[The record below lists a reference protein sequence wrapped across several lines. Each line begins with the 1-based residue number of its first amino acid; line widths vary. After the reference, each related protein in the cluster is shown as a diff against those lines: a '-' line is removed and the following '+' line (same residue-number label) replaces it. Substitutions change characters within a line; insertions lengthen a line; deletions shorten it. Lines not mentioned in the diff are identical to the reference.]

1 MKSYTI
7 PLYTIRLVRD
17 GNVKSHNV
25 TIASPADTHRVIAG
39 MLADVDREQMLVILL
54 DTKNKMIGV
63 QVAFVGTINAIN
75 ISMRELFKP
84 AIVSSAASIIIA
96 HNHPSGDPTPSPED
110 VAVTRDIVAAGK
122 LLDIIVLDHIIIGVG
137 QYGERFYSMNENGE
151 GF

>member
-1 MKSYTI
+1 MKTYTI

-25 TIASPADTHRVIAG
+25 TITSPADTHRVIAG

-137 QYGERFYSMNENGE
+137 EYGERFYSMNENGE

>member
-25 TIASPADTHRVIAG
+25 TITSPADTHRVIAG

-137 QYGERFYSMNENGE
+137 EYGERFYSMNENGE

>member
-1 MKSYTI
+1 MKTYTI

-25 TIASPADTHRVIAG
+25 TITSPADTHRVIAG

-137 QYGERFYSMNENGE
+137 EYGERFYSMNENGQ